1 MAALRAL
8 KKVASSDG
16 CGRQQLVATP
26 RCLRINGE
34 DFCP

>member
-8 KKVASSDG
+8 KKIDAREG
-16 CGRQQLVATP
+16 CGTLKIAAAP

-34 DFCP
+34 DFCQ